1 MARAFA
7 LGLMALLLGV
17 PGEANPDPVPE
28 PLWSEA
34 ADIVRSPIGTVKLCK
49 LFWLG
54 WRLCGCAIS
63 SKGGGSSAA
72 GMGRPLAAATSWCSA
87 QFEDQSF
94 RPRQKGASLLS
105 TCLIMLAVLPSNRGV
120 MNPGR
125 VYLKL
130 PHNWFVEILG
140 SDIGTQSYQIASIDM
155 LLPQASFPILKA
167 GRTLPL
173 EASSFSFL
181 LGFSMLEWY
190 VLPAVTLTWCAN
202 PEE

>member
-1 MARAFA
+1 
-7 LGLMALLLGV
+7 
-17 PGEANPDPVPE
+17 
-28 PLWSEA
+28 
-34 ADIVRSPIGTVKLCK
+34 
-49 LFWLG
+49 
-54 WRLCGCAIS
+54 
-63 SKGGGSSAA
+63 
-72 GMGRPLAAATSWCSA
+72 
-87 QFEDQSF
+87 
-94 RPRQKGASLLS
+94 
-105 TCLIMLAVLPSNRGV
+105 

-140 SDIGTQSYQIASIDM
+140 SDIGTQSYQVASIDM